1 MESLEERLLCVE
13 INEVAAYVT
22 QIVLEVVASIA
33 PFVSFLTLSNR
44 VHAHKAPKTVS
55 FYVNLMLA
63 DCLTFGKIKL
73 FASMI
78 RILLKRIFYTFT
90 H

>member
-13 INEVAAYVT
+13 INEAAVYVT
-22 QIVLEVVASIA
+22 QMVLEVVASIA

-55 FYVNLMLA
+55 FYVNHMLA
-63 DCLTFGKIKL
+63 DCLTFGEKNNCSHL
-73 FASMI
+73 
-78 RILLKRIFYTFT
+78 
-90 H
+90 